1 MNLKRSLRSPLRPAA
16 LSPLQ
21 HALIA
26 GGVTAPARTYPASF
40 NILLSSPVGA
50 TIADGTGVVTIN
62 NNPIVPSFTM
72 TRTTGVAPLGVHFDA
87 SGTTAPTLT
96 SKPFHELY
104 YAWSF
109 GDPAGGA
116 TWAYGTRPGVASKN
130 TAYGPIAAHVFETPG
145 TYTATLWVYHLDSG
159 GTLRSASKVGSTS
172 ITVTD
177 PDVVF
182 DTAHT
187 IYVSQSTTPTPGA
200 NGVPSGAN
208 VLNMPNWSTLK
219 TLVGTNGY
227 RRIRLMR
234 GDTWN
239 VDAWA
244 DFPNATWN
252 GPGLIDAFGTGAKP
266 IVQSDIDAPCFRF
279 GSTAVTDWRV
289 VDVVATSAGTTGGG
303 NQRAFAVGGKKIT
316 LLRVETG
323 PCTAGLMV
331 GGTLSVA
338 GDYTSGVTEFYVV
351 DSYIGPSANRI
362 GSISAYCD
370 SVGYQAHMGNRYTGS
385 YEHSCRWQG
394 TRKSVFTN
402 NTADTPTA
410 GRNGHCFTLRGYANS
425 PTSTWVGVWTEDVVV
440 SDNVFDGSVQG
451 GALPGF
457 EPLAIKPQSS
467 TNHAERLRNV
477 ICERNFSKSSGTHP
491 GVTLEVAENLTFRN
505 NIVQLA
511 DGNYGIIV
519 AGNNALSPAPVG
531 TALYNNII
539 YKPSAAVSAGFSAI
553 VITDALPTGTVMKNN
568 VAYAPGCL
576 NNSFSAS
583 PPALFKT
590 TQTGGNELTHTAT
603 NNSVTGQ
610 ITGSRPWAATT
621 PATYADFTPS
631 ASYAVDSGVYVP
643 IVVDFFATQITG
655 TRDMGAIQA

>member
-1 MNLKRSLRSPLRPAA
+1 VGLPVKLLLKLM
-16 LSPLQ
+16 
-21 HALIA
+21 IA
-26 GGVTAPARTYPASF
+26 GGAISAPARTYPASF
-40 NILLSSPVGA
+40 NVLLSSPVGA
-50 TIADGTGVVTIN
+50 TIGDGTGVVTIN

-87 SGTTAPTLT
+87 SGTTATTLT
-96 SKPFHELY
+96 SKPFHDLY

-252 GPGLIDAFGTGAKP
+252 GPGLIDAYGTGAKP
-266 IVQSDIDAPCFRF
+266 IVSSQIDAPCFRMAA
-279 GSTAVTDWRV
+279 GANDWRV
-289 VDVVATSAGTTGGG
+289 VDVVATSSDLVGTEIGNRNSFSFGG
-303 NQRAFAVGGKKIT
+303 NNIA
-316 LLRVETG
+316 LLRCE
-323 PCTAGLMV
+323 
-331 GGTLSVA
+331 
-338 GDYTSGVTEFYVV
+338 TSGTRAGVLAAGNSGLYVV
-351 DSYIGPSANRI
+351 DSVIGATAQYNGCIGVYTDKVDYQAFMGSSFTGSWDHGGRLQGTSKTTVNNCYIGEVAKAA
-362 GSISAYCD
+362 G
-370 SVGYQAHMGNRYTGS
+370 GYAL
-385 YEHSCRWQG
+385 
-394 TRKSVFTN
+394 
-402 NTADTPTA
+402 
-410 GRNGHCFTLRGYANS
+410 TLRGKCNDAANA
-425 PTSTWVGVWTEDVVV
+425 TWNGLWTEDVVL
-440 SDNVFDGSVQG
+440 SDNIIKNNT
-451 GALPGF
+451 GF
-457 EPLAIKPQSS
+457 GIDALAIKPQSNN
-467 TNHAERLRNV
+467 NHAERLRNI
-477 ICERNFSKSSGTHP
+477 ICERNLIQSAGTW
-491 GVTLEVAENLTFRN
+491 GAALLEVANDVTFRN
-505 NIVQLA
+505 NICIVEDAEVVITVQ
-511 DGNYGIIV
+511 
-519 AGNNALSPAPVG
+519 GNNPNSPAPVG
-531 TALYNNII
+531 TKIYNNTA
-539 YKPSAAVSAGFSAI
+539 YKPSGANNNLLVI
-553 VITDALPTGTVMKNN
+553 RITDPGPTYVTMRNN
-568 VAYAPGCL
+568 IGYAPGCTF
-576 NNSFSAS
+576 NGSGGPAS
-583 PPALFKT
+583 MFGT
-590 TQTGGNELTHTAT
+590 TQTGGAELTHVLE
-603 NNSVTGQ
+603 NNSSNAQLIGT
-610 ITGSRPWAATT
+610 SPWASAT
-621 PATYADFTPS
+621 PVAAADFTPS

-643 IVVDFFATQITG
+643 IVDDYFSTQITG
-655 TRDMGAIQA
+655 TRDMGAIQP